1 MEKRALKKVIL
12 DSCGGTDSGTVANG
26 IVEKD
31 YNLKISDYIH
41 KRLDEMG
48 VPNKMTK
55 TSDVTLTPSER
66 PKKVQSFYGNGSD
79 VIVVSNHINAWGA
92 KGKNVGKVTSVLFS

>member
-1 MEKRALKKVIL
+1 MDERALKKVIL
-12 DSCGGTDSGTVANG
+12 DSGHSGTDSGTVANG

-48 VPNKMTK
+48 VPNKMTR
-55 TSDVTLTPSER
+55 TSDVTLTPYDLKQQLHHYHYH
-66 PKKVQSFYGNGSD
+66 KKLCAFLGLS
-79 VIVVSNHINAWGA
+79 
-92 KGKNVGKVTSVLFS
+92 KNVGKVSSVLFS